1 MRAQLG
7 TGLPRTA
14 GVARPPLVAA
24 LPGTRARSGEAK
36 AKAKVAGA
44 GRPRLQTVAS
54 RQKRE
59 TKVSQRERISEL
71 GAQHVAERC
80 PGGAAVPKPPPVS
93 SGGRPE
99 ACSANRRIPTRHPL
113 RALLL
118 PVPLASR

>member
-71 GAQHVAERC
+71 GAQHVAQRP
-80 PGGAAVPKPPPVS
+80 PGRRS
-93 SGGRPE
+93 CSPE
-99 ACSANRRIPTRHPL
+99 AAAGEFRRPAGSLQR
-113 RALLL
+113 
-118 PVPLASR
+118 